1 MKTTVTNKQNG
12 KKMPDQ
18 PVENNDL
25 QVKRKKYL
33 AWTTTILVVIG
44 VVCFLMWWF
53 YFRIEDSTE
62 DAYVHGN
69 ALELTTQ
76 VPGIVKSINTDNT
89 YFVQKNQVL
98 IELDPTDYELQLRKT
113 AADLGQAVR
122 HVATLFDDVGEKR
135 AEMERA
141 QAELIKAQQDYDH
154 RAGVIGI
161 GGVSLEDFE
170 HSQAELRSARAEA
183 SRAQCAYEAAVARV
197 DNTTLYTHPEV
208 IAAQEKMKEA
218 YVNLRRTKIVAPTDG
233 IVDKRS
239 IQIGEWVNPNDPLL
253 AVVPIDQMWVEANYK
268 EIHLKR
274 IRIGQ
279 PVKMHAD
286 IYGDEVLFN
295 GKVVGLGMGTGAA
308 FSILPPQ
315 NATGNWIKIVQRLP
329 VRISFEPEQLR
340 RYPLRI
346 GLSMD
351 VTVDT
356 KNERGGVIPPPQN
369 VLEPMYYTDV
379 YSHQEDGVQEWVDAI
394 MRQNVPRHLCQ

>member
-1 MKTTVTNKQNG
+1 
-12 KKMPDQ
+12 MPDQ

>member
-1 MKTTVTNKQNG
+1 
-12 KKMPDQ
+12 
-18 PVENNDL
+18 
-25 QVKRKKYL
+25 
-33 AWTTTILVVIG
+33 
-44 VVCFLMWWF
+44 
-53 YFRIEDSTE
+53 
-62 DAYVHGN
+62 
-69 ALELTTQ
+69 
-76 VPGIVKSINTDNT
+76 
-89 YFVQKNQVL
+89 
-98 IELDPTDYELQLRKT
+98 
-113 AADLGQAVR
+113 
-122 HVATLFDDVGEKR
+122 
-135 AEMERA
+135 
-141 QAELIKAQQDYDH
+141 
-154 RAGVIGI
+154 
-161 GGVSLEDFE
+161 
-170 HSQAELRSARAEA
+170 
-183 SRAQCAYEAAVARV
+183 
-197 DNTTLYTHPEV
+197 
-208 IAAQEKMKEA
+208 
-218 YVNLRRTKIVAPTDG
+218 
-233 IVDKRS
+233 
-239 IQIGEWVNPNDPLL
+239 
-253 AVVPIDQMWVEANYK
+253 
-268 EIHLKR
+268 HLKR